1 MSEDAPNY
9 RRRLFE
15 PERWRPAIANAYPD
29 DFAARLLADCRL
41 DSAMPA
47 EDLTAYLR
55 MAGALY
61 LDRKAA
67 IEAERL
73 QKPDPVQKRR
83 HKSQLQKISKLARLL
98 KLQLKQLDKPAAD
111 LLWAPIGD
119 PVTELIAANPDHFAG
134 QLFDHKDGKAFPSF
148 LVHQGHIDQTLT
160 VIDPLASD
168 AIANLTPAKGGRPP
182 SPGLQQ
188 WVDNMR
194 WLWTERLGLAF
205 SVMDDDHGQSPAVIF
220 LAAALGPLDPDI
232 TSGTLVW
239 VMGQVREHAALG

>member
-1 MSEDAPNY
+1 MSPDAPVY
-9 RRRLFE
+9 RRPLFE
-15 PERWRPAIANAYPD
+15 SERWRAAIEAAYPD
-29 DFAARLLADCRL
+29 QFAIELLAECRL
-41 DSAMPA
+41 TGAMPA
-47 EDLTAYLR
+47 ENLTAYLR
-55 MAGALY
+55 MAGAIY
-61 LDRKAA
+61 LHCKAA

-83 HKSQLQKISKLARLL
+83 HKSQLQKVGKLARQL
-98 KLQLKQLDKPAAD
+98 KLQLQQLDEPASD

-148 LVHQGHIDQTLT
+148 LVHQGHIDQTLA
-160 VIDPLASD
+160 VIYQLASD
-168 AIANLTPAKGGRPP
+168 AISNLAPAKGGRPP

-194 WLWTERLGLAF
+194 WLWTERFGLAF

-220 LAAALGPLDPDI
+220 LAAALRPLDPAI